1 MPQPKFSLSKRQ
13 IQAIVGAAIVVL
25 FLALLVISY
34 PWLQMHLANRLIKSG
49 NYALAE
55 QILLRLVE
63 GKPDWTKP
71 RYDLA
76 LSQLYLGKGSEAAS
90 TVISLAD
97 ASRLDDL
104 ELAIIFMDVAEHLLN
119 SGHGDAALELA
130 ARVLAERPTDKML
143 SQAVVEIGFT
153 IAQRS
158 ELPLS
163 LDALN
168 LSLSLE
174 ESNWML
180 NRKAFNILLDKALE
194 APAHLAEP
202 ALDAALKLYPSNS
215 IALISKASLLGARQG
230 PKAALEYLAERE
242 ETVGDNFTEDYLNTK
257 RTLITRLAAVE
268 PDADLTRYVRGM
280 PQSTLVELAIQ
291 GLKQSSRQEISGYQ
305 YYQLAMT
312 EPEVAYQY
320 ARNLVQIQDWE
331 GAREIFADLKELDPG
346 YLDFQA
352 VNALMDSKT
361 RTTTEAFH
369 TPGYSSDMASISPD
383 GNYLASRLW
392 MDQPP
397 LDDFLFSYLSI
408 INLRDGSRKS
418 LGDAQVFQWASDGKH
433 LAYLT
438 NSPAGKGRLHIYSV
452 KDETTFTL
460 SGEYDVLSF
469 NWAGNSLM
477 VQAEKDGKMRL
488 LHLVPSNWR
497 IVEEMEGD
505 SRSGVNQDYA
515 WISKSKNSLVI
526 HKYRQAPR
534 EILLD
539 QDILAFSAWSPDGHL
554 AIIAGQAGKSWIYNY
569 RDDQVTEIPIRG
581 EFAAWGHGQTIY
593 WYFPVWE
600 KQYVLV
606 RLDETGRISE
616 YLPYSFS
623 YPQYDL
629 SVTSDGSAAVLVED
643 SKVLI
648 HRKQQD

>member
-1 MPQPKFSLSKRQ
+1 M
-13 IQAIVGAAIVVL
+13 
-25 FLALLVISY
+25 
-34 PWLQMHLANRLIKSG
+34 
-49 NYALAE
+49 
-55 QILLRLVE
+55 
-63 GKPDWTKP
+63 
-71 RYDLA
+71 
-76 LSQLYLGKGSEAAS
+76 
-90 TVISLAD
+90 
-97 ASRLDDL
+97 
-104 ELAIIFMDVAEHLLN
+104 
-119 SGHGDAALELA
+119 
-130 ARVLAERPTDKML
+130 
-143 SQAVVEIGFT
+143 GF
-153 IAQRS
+153 R
-158 ELPLS
+158 
-163 LDALN
+163 
-168 LSLSLE
+168 
-174 ESNWML
+174 W
-180 NRKAFNILLDKALE
+180 E
-194 APAHLAEP
+194 APGLP
-202 ALDAALKLYPSNS
+202 DQLPC
-215 IALISKASLLGARQG
+215 RQ
-230 PKAALEYLAERE
+230 
-242 ETVGDNFTEDYLNTK
+242 
-257 RTLITRLAAVE
+257 
-268 PDADLTRYVRGM
+268 
-280 PQSTLVELAIQ
+280 
-291 GLKQSSRQEISGYQ
+291 
-305 YYQLAMT
+305 
-312 EPEVAYQY
+312 
-320 ARNLVQIQDWE
+320 
-331 GAREIFADLKELDPG
+331 
-346 YLDFQA
+346 
-352 VNALMDSKT
+352 
-361 RTTTEAFH
+361 
-369 TPGYSSDMASISPD
+369 
-383 GNYLASRLW
+383 
-392 MDQPP
+392 
-397 LDDFLFSYLSI
+397 
-408 INLRDGSRKS
+408 
-418 LGDAQVFQWASDGKH
+418 
-433 LAYLT
+433 
-438 NSPAGKGRLHIYSV
+438 GRLHIYSV

>member
-1 MPQPKFSLSKRQ
+1 M
-13 IQAIVGAAIVVL
+13 
-25 FLALLVISY
+25 
-34 PWLQMHLANRLIKSG
+34 
-49 NYALAE
+49 
-55 QILLRLVE
+55 
-63 GKPDWTKP
+63 
-71 RYDLA
+71 
-76 LSQLYLGKGSEAAS
+76 
-90 TVISLAD
+90 
-97 ASRLDDL
+97 

-257 RTLITRLAAVE
+257 RTLITRLAAAE

-331 GAREIFADLKELDPG
+331 GAREIFRPQGTDPG
-346 YLDFQA
+346 YL
-352 VNALMDSKT
+352 
-361 RTTTEAFH
+361 
-369 TPGYSSDMASISPD
+369 I
-383 GNYLASRLW
+383 SRLST
-392 MDQPP
+392 P
-397 LDDFLFSYLSI
+397 LWIPRPDDHRSI
-408 INLRDGSRKS
+408 P
-418 LGDAQVFQWASDGKH
+418 H
-433 LAYLT
+433 
-438 NSPAGKGRLHIYSV
+438 P
-452 KDETTFTL
+452 
-460 SGEYDVLSF
+460 
-469 NWAGNSLM
+469 
-477 VQAEKDGKMRL
+477 RL
-488 LHLVPSNWR
+488 L
-497 IVEEMEGD
+497 I
-505 SRSGVNQDYA
+505 
-515 WISKSKNSLVI
+515 
-526 HKYRQAPR
+526 
-534 EILLD
+534 
-539 QDILAFSAWSPDGHL
+539 
-554 AIIAGQAGKSWIYNY
+554 
-569 RDDQVTEIPIRG
+569 
-581 EFAAWGHGQTIY
+581 
-593 WYFPVWE
+593 
-600 KQYVLV
+600 
-606 RLDETGRISE
+606 
-616 YLPYSFS
+616 
-623 YPQYDL
+623 
-629 SVTSDGSAAVLVED
+629 
-643 SKVLI
+643 
-648 HRKQQD
+648 